1 MKVKFMKNK
10 FIRSAFGAACVVWV
24 AGAAVTASA
33 ATLANVPMQGG
44 MLMAMLSYNASA
56 GTLRAMAPMDAAQLT
71 PLLVSNPGA
80 GFDPADPWY
89 DCLDPSRHGLA
100 FSRRIGFLMDTASDL
115 IPTGT
120 AIWIRKLSGSPG
132 LGAYRYRSS
141 APKAWE
147 PIFGTAGSTNAL
159 QWDGGMFHPGFAA
172 PPGSGTYTATFEAFL
187 VDTTTGLPVP
197 GAGTGPFVF
206 NWTDV
211 PDGRPALIVAAK
223 VVLAWPAS
231 ATNYVLEAAD
241 TLTASTW
248 TPVTNAPVLLDGQP
262 AVVLDPCQAR
272 KLFRMRL
279 GP

>member
-1 MKVKFMKNK
+1 
-10 FIRSAFGAACVVWV
+10 
-24 AGAAVTASA
+24 
-33 ATLANVPMQGG
+33 MQGG
-44 MLMAMLSYNASA
+44 MLMAMLSYNASD
-56 GTLRAMAPMDAAQLT
+56 GTLMAMPPMDAAQLT

-89 DCLDPSRHGLA
+89 DCLDPSRQGLA
-100 FSRRIGFLMDTASDL
+100 FSRRIGFTMDTASDL

-120 AIWIRKLSGSPG
+120 AIWIRKLSGPSG

-159 QWDGGMFHPGFAA
+159 QWDGNMFHPGFAA
-172 PPGSGTYTATFEAFL
+172 PPGTGTYTATFEAFL

-197 GAGTGPFVF
+197 GADTEPFVF

-211 PDGRPALIVAAK
+211 PDGRPALSLAAK

-241 TLTASTW
+241 ALPASIW
-248 TPVTNAPVLLDGQP
+248 TQVTNAPVLLDGQP
-262 AVVLDPCQAR
+262 AVVLDPWQAR
-272 KLFRMRL
+272 KFYRMRF